1 MKVVIVGGVAGGAS
15 TAARLRRVDESAEI
29 IMLEKGPYVSFANC
43 GLPYHIGGV
52 IKDRD
57 QLLVVTPDTLRDL
70 LNIEARVNNEVLSI
84 NRQEKQ
90 VTVKDLASG
99 REYQESYDKLVLATG
114 AVPIVPPLPGV
125 DLPGVY
131 ILHNIPEMDA
141 IETCLSDNCPKRVVV
156 VGGGFIGLEIAENLA
171 EKGLQVSVVEMLN
184 QVMAPVDFELAAMV
198 HHHLAFHNVGLM
210 LGDGLKSIEKVAGD
224 GSLQVNLASGK
235 GLPADM
241 VVLAIGVRPETS
253 LAKAAGLELGV
264 RGTIATNDQMQT
276 SDPDIFAVGDDAQ
289 LTHTILKQPT
299 FLALAGPASRE
310 GRTAADAMV
319 GRSTKFPGVQG
330 TSVVKIFDLTV
341 ASTGLNQRQLEQAAL
356 PFDSVIIHA
365 NSHASYYPGAAQ
377 MALKLLFSPQDGR
390 IYGAQ
395 AVGPDGVEKRIDV
408 IATAIK
414 GRLSV
419 YDLEELELCYAPPF
433 GSSRDPVNIAGFAA
447 GNILRGDA
455 PVIHWNEVDSLD
467 QNDWFIL
474 DARLPEEGTLGSLPN
489 SHNIPMQQL
498 RQRLGE
504 LPRDR
509 KILVYC
515 ASGQRSYFAVRVLR
529 QNGFDA
535 YNLSGGYK
543 TYAYA
548 VSPQFHQPEMETKN
562 VTIAQSDT
570 VQKDALAANEY
581 QLDACGLQCPGP
593 ILKLYNKVKEMQD
606 GEIVTVQATDYGF
619 ANDVGAW
626 TKTTGNTL
634 LSLENS
640 GGVITA
646 RVQKGLPAEAAAAS
660 TALSNNGSQ
669 NGSPKD
675 MTMIVFSGELDKAI
689 AAFIIANGFASMG
702 QRATLFFTFWG
713 LNLLRKDN
721 PPALKKTFIERMF
734 GWMMPRGSKK
744 AVLSQMHMLGMGTG
758 MIKNIMKKKNVDS
771 LPQLIQTAQQNGVR
785 LLACQMTMDLMGIK
799 REELI
804 DGVEVAGVATMAA
817 DATTTNTHFFI

>member
-1 MKVVIVGGVAGGAS
+1 MKVVIVGGGAGGAS
-15 TAARLRRVDESAEI
+15 TAARLRRVDETAEI

-52 IKDRD
+52 IQDRD
-57 QLLVVTPDTLRDL
+57 QLMVVTPAVLREQ
-70 LNIEARVNNEVLSI
+70 LNIEARVNSEVLAI
-84 NRQEKQ
+84 NRQEKK
-90 VTVKDLASG
+90 VIVKDLVSG
-99 REYQESYDKLVLATG
+99 REYEESYDKLVLATG

-131 ILHNIPEMDA
+131 VLHNIPEMDA
-141 IETCLSDNCPKRVVV
+141 IENCLTEKCPKRAVV
-156 VGGGFIGLEIAENLA
+156 VGGGFIGLEIAENLT

-198 HHHLAFHNVGLM
+198 HHHLAFHKVGLV
-210 LGDGLKSIEKVAGD
+210 LGDGLKSIEKADGD
-224 GSLQVNLASGK
+224 DNLLVNLASGK
-235 GLPADM
+235 SLPADM

-276 SDPDIFAVGDDAQ
+276 SDPDIYAVGDDAQ
-289 LTHTILKQPT
+289 LTHNILNQPT

-310 GRTAADAMV
+310 GRTAADAIA
-319 GRSTKFPGVQG
+319 GRNTKFPGVQG
-330 TSVVKIFDLTV
+330 TSVVKVFDLTV
-341 ASTGLNQRQLEQAAL
+341 ASTGLNQRQLEQAGL
-356 PFDSVIIHA
+356 PFESVIIHA

-377 MALKLLFSPQDGR
+377 MALKLLFSPEDGR

-414 GRLSV
+414 GKLTV

-455 PVIHWNEVDSLD
+455 PVKHWNEVDALD
-467 QNDWFIL
+467 RSEWYIL
-474 DARLPEEGTLGSLPN
+474 DARLPEEGTLGSIPD
-489 SHNIPMQQL
+489 SHNIPLQQL
-498 RQRLGE
+498 RQRMDE
-504 LPRDR
+504 LPKDR

-515 ASGQRSYFAVRVLR
+515 ASGQRSYFAVRALR
-529 QNGFDA
+529 QRGFDA

-543 TYAYA
+543 TYAAA
-548 VSPQFHQPEMETKN
+548 VSPQSYLPEMETKN
-562 VTIAQSDT
+562 VTVTHPDT
-570 VQKDALAANEY
+570 VQKESAAANEY

-593 ILKLYNKVKEMQD
+593 ILKLYNKVQEMKD
-606 GEIVTVQATDYGF
+606 GDIVTVKATDFGF

-634 LSLENS
+634 LSLENA

-646 RVQKGLPAEAAAAS
+646 RVQKGLHAEAAAA
-660 TALSNNGSQ
+660 TPAAVNPG
-669 NGSPKD
+669 KD
-675 MTMIVFSGELDKAI
+675 MTMIVFSGDLDKAI

-721 PPALKKTFIERMF
+721 PPAVKKTFIERMF
-734 GWMMPRGSKK
+734 GWMMPRGAKK
-744 AVLSQMHMLGMGTG
+744 AVLSQMHMLGVGTG
-758 MIKNIMKKKNVDS
+758 MIKNIMKQKHVDS
-771 LPQLIQTAQQNGVR
+771 LPQLIQTAQQNGVK

-817 DATTTNTHFFI
+817 DATTTNVHFFI

>member
-29 IMLEKGPYVSFANC
+29 IMFEKGPYLSFANC

-52 IKDRD
+52 IQDRD
-57 QLLVVTPDTLRDL
+57 QLLVVTPGTLRDML
-70 LNIEARVNNEVLSI
+70 RVEARTNSEVLSI
-84 NRQEKQ
+84 DRQNK
-90 VTVKDLASG
+90 TVAVKELTTG
-99 REYQESYDKLVLATG
+99 RVYQESYDKLVLATG
-114 AVPIVPPLPGV
+114 AVPLVPPLPGV
-125 DLPGVY
+125 DLPGVFV
-131 ILHNIPEMDA
+131 LHNIPEMDA
-141 IETCLSDNCPKRVVV
+141 IERFLTEASPKRVVV
-156 VGGGFIGLEIAENLA
+156 VGGGFIGLEIAENL
-171 EKGLQVSVVEMLN
+171 EDKGLQVSVVEMLN

-198 HHHLAFHNVGLM
+198 HHHLAFHKVGLV
-210 LGDGLKSIEKVAGD
+210 LGDGLKSIEMAEENG
-224 GSLQVNLASGK
+224 GLRVNLSSGK
-235 GLPADM
+235 SLPTDM

-253 LAKAAGLELGV
+253 LAKAAGLGLGV

-276 SDPDIFAVGDDAQ
+276 SDADIYAVGDAVQ
-289 LTHTILKQPT
+289 LTHNILNQAT

-310 GRTAADAMV
+310 GRTAADAIA
-319 GRSTKFPGVQG
+319 GRPTKFPGVQG
-330 TSVVKIFDLTV
+330 TSVVKVFDLTV

-356 PFDSVIIHA
+356 PFESVIIHA

-377 MALKLLFSPQDGR
+377 MALKLLFSPQDGS

-414 GRLSV
+414 GKLSV

-455 PVIHWNEVDSLD
+455 PVKHWNDVDSLD
-467 QNDWFIL
+467 RSEWFIL
-474 DARLPEEGTLGSLPN
+474 DARLPEEGTLGSIPD
-489 SHNIPMQQL
+489 SHLIPMQQL

-515 ASGQRSYFAVRVLR
+515 ASGQRSYFAARVLR
-529 QNGFDA
+529 QSGFDA

-548 VSPQFHQPEMETKN
+548 VSPQSNTPEPETKKM
-562 VTIAQSDT
+562 TLPSIT
-570 VQKDALAANEY
+570 ANTQAPSASEY

-593 ILKLYNKVKEMQD
+593 ILKLYNKVKEMEEGD
-606 GEIVTVQATDYGF
+606 VVTVKATDYGF

-626 TKTTGNTL
+626 TQTTGNTL

-646 RVQKGLPAEAAAAS
+646 RVQKGLTAEATEAS
-660 TALSNNGSQ
+660 SALSNTGAQNGSQ
-669 NGSPKD
+669 KGL
-675 MTMIVFSGELDKAI
+675 TMVVFSGDLDKAI

-702 QRATLFFTFWG
+702 QQATLFFTFWG

-721 PPALKKTFIERMF
+721 PPAVKKNLIERMF
-734 GWMMPRGSKK
+734 GWMMPRGANKTI
-744 AVLSQMHMLGMGTG
+744 LSQMHLLGMGTG
-758 MIKNIMKKKNVDS
+758 MIKSIMKQKNIDS
-771 LPQLIQTAQQNGVR
+771 LPQLIQTAQQNGVK

-799 REELI
+799 REELL
-804 DGVEVAGVATMAA
+804 DDVEIAGVATMAA

>member
-29 IMLEKGPYVSFANC
+29 IMFEKGPYVSFANC

-52 IKDRD
+52 IQDRD
-57 QLLVVTPDTLRDL
+57 QLLVVTPETLREML
-70 LNIEARVNNEVLSI
+70 QVEARTNSEVLSI
-84 NRQEKQ
+84 DRQNKT
-90 VTVKDLASG
+90 VTVKDLTAG

-141 IETCLSDNCPKRVVV
+141 IESCLTEVCPKRVVV

-198 HHHLAFHNVGLM
+198 HHHLAFHKLGLV
-210 LGDGLKSIEKVAGD
+210 LGDGLKSIEKVDAD
-224 GSLQVNLASGK
+224 CSLQVNLASGK
-235 GLPADM
+235 LLPADM

-276 SDPDIFAVGDDAQ
+276 SDPDIYAVGDDAQ
-289 LTHTILKQPT
+289 LTHNILKQPT

-310 GRTAADAMV
+310 GRTAADAIA

-330 TSVVKIFDLTV
+330 TSVVKVFDLTV

-356 PFDSVIIHA
+356 PFESVIIHA

-377 MALKLLFSPQDGR
+377 LALKLLFSPQDGR

-414 GRLSV
+414 GNLSV

-455 PVIHWNEVDSLD
+455 PVKHWNDVETLD
-467 QNDWFIL
+467 RGAWFIL
-474 DARLPEEGTLGSLPN
+474 DARLPEEGTLGSIPG

-504 LPRDR
+504 LPKDR

-548 VSPQFHQPEMETKN
+548 VSPQSNTPEPETKTMTLPREATHSATTLN
-562 VTIAQSDT
+562 GS
-570 VQKDALAANEY
+570 EY

-593 ILKLYNKVKEMQD
+593 ILKLYNKVKEMEEGD
-606 GEIVTVQATDYGF
+606 VVTVKATDYGF

-626 TKTTGNTL
+626 TQTTGNTL
-634 LSLENS
+634 LSLENA

-646 RVQKGLPAEAAAAS
+646 RVQKGLSAEESEAASQLS
-660 TALSNNGSQ
+660 TNGSQ
-669 NGSPKD
+669 NGTHKD

-721 PPALKKTFIERMF
+721 PPAVKKTLIERMF
-734 GWMMPRGSKK
+734 GWMMPRGANKPI
-744 AVLSQMHMLGMGTG
+744 LSQMHMMGMGTG
-758 MIKNIMKKKNVDS
+758 MIKGIMKQKNVDS
-771 LPQLIQTAQQNGVR
+771 LPQLIQAAQQNGVK